1 MATTSARTL
10 KLLSVLSTG
19 ALISADEIAARMG
32 VAERT
37 VRRDINTLR
46 ELGYEVDAIKGTGG
60 GYRLPGVTH
69 LPPMVFDEDQ
79 VVAIA
84 VALQTVPSVLAGI
97 SESSA
102 RALTTVRQ
110 VMPERLRVESDAFT
124 VIFVPNYWE
133 FPAAPIDAQVVR
145 AVGAAVRRRHVLRAE
160 YINEGDEP
168 TRLRVEAHHMIV
180 WAARWYLVA
189 YDLDQHTWR
198 VLRLDRLAVKDSTYV
213 PFAERA
219 LPEGTPESFVKK
231 SFDRGD
237 SVASW
242 PCQGSVILRVAPHAA
257 AEFAPGGA
265 VVEYIDETHS
275 RLRMGAWS
283 WTGLAGLFITFGA
296 ALAEV
301 EPAELRQAFAT
312 VRSRLDHIEPKG
324 ET

>member
-1 MATTSARTL
+1 MASTSARAL

-19 ALISADEIAARMG
+19 ALIRAEEIVERMG

-37 VRRDINTLR
+37 VRRDISTLR
-46 ELGYEVDAIKGTGG
+46 DLGYEVEAVKGVGG
-60 GYRLPGVTH
+60 GYRMRGGTR
-69 LPPMVFDEDQ
+69 LPPMMFDEDQ

-102 RALTTVRQ
+102 RALATVRQ
-110 VMPERLRVESDAFT
+110 VMPERLRLDSDAFT

-133 FPAAPIDAQVVR
+133 FPAAPIDARVVR
-145 AVGAAVRRRHVLRAE
+145 EVGAAVRRRHVLRAE
-160 YINEGDEP
+160 YNEGPEP
-168 TRLRVEAHHMIV
+168 TRLRLEAHHMIV
-180 WAARWYLVA
+180 WASRWYLVA
-189 YDLDQHTWR
+189 YDLDLQSWR
-198 VLRLDRLAVKDSTYV
+198 ALRLDRLTVKDPTYV

-219 LPEGTPESFVKK
+219 VPGETPESFVKK

-237 SVASW
+237 SIASW
-242 PCQGSVILRVAPHAA
+242 PCQGSAILRVAPHAA

-265 VVEYIDETHS
+265 VVEYVSETHC

-283 WTGLAGLFITFGA
+283 WTGLAGLYITFGA

-301 EPAELRQAFAT
+301 EPEELRHAFSS
-312 VRSRLDHIEPKG
+312 VRSRLGHIEPG
-324 ET
+324 